1 MKDFKGKIAVVTG
14 GGTGMGR
21 ELVRQLAAEGCHVA
35 ACDILEDNLEET
47 LKLARAEAAKGV
59 LVTGHP
65 CDVADEAQVLAFK
78 EKVAE
83 EHQTNHINL
92 LINNAGIGG
101 GGSFLESSRE
111 EWERTFW
118 ICWFGVYYFT
128 RAFMPMLRESTEGRI
143 VNVASVDS
151 LRATFAGKVPHTAY
165 STAKFAVRGFT
176 EGLILDFRY
185 NAPHLKASVVIPG
198 GVSSPIAINTSR
210 ILGHPSPED
219 MSAEQLAKVRK
230 RGEQLGRPGVSEMSD
245 EELRATL
252 SDQMHNFAS
261 QGLTPAQGAEIILNG
276 VKADKWRILLG
287 KDADAI
293 DRAIRKYPLE
303 AYDPDFNQ
311 KRIRPEYEN
320 AE

>member
-1 MKDFKGKIAVVTG
+1 
-14 GGTGMGR
+14 
-21 ELVRQLAAEGCHVA
+21 
-35 ACDILEDNLEET
+35 
-47 LKLARAEAAKGV
+47 
-59 LVTGHP
+59 
-65 CDVADEAQVLAFK
+65 
-78 EKVAE
+78 
-83 EHQTNHINL
+83 
-92 LINNAGIGG
+92 
-101 GGSFLESSRE
+101 
-111 EWERTFW
+111 
-118 ICWFGVYYFT
+118 
-128 RAFMPMLRESTEGRI
+128 
-143 VNVASVDS
+143 
-151 LRATFAGKVPHTAY
+151 
-165 STAKFAVRGFT
+165 
-176 EGLILDFRY
+176 
-185 NAPHLKASVVIPG
+185 
-198 GVSSPIAINTSR
+198 
-210 ILGHPSPED
+210 

-252 SDQMHNFAS
+252 SDQMRNFAS